1 MKKVNFLILVMALA
15 VTNAF
20 SQGKVKIFNTTL
32 KVKDVIGTT
41 NVTQQKWNRELDEV
55 LVRNNEFYLKTI
67 GSYRDDYMSDEP
79 HSLFNLIDKGSYPL
93 LDEINMKYYEEV
105 VIPNLKSDTLVKKRD
120 DFVKFCIEWDKLS
133 GFAERKALLF
143 KNEFID
149 IGKVIQSKRFSIT
162 PAPFELSKKVTKKFN
177 STVTADIKAN
187 LKANNIDAS
196 GSLVNYLSSTVTS
209 QTVYKGT
216 MLIVEFEDD
225 YMTRLNLA
233 LNGLSSSQTGNDN
246 FSKALRD
253 YAAPGSLRAATTGLV
268 VFKLDGKINKT
279 KLTEESLKADL
290 KAKFKSLDDGK
301 IADIAA
307 AISIGF
313 VSKVEST
320 FSAEIDNIYVKNL
333 LTSKRVDEIELNKI
347 LNSFK

>member
-1 MKKVNFLILVMALA
+1 MKKINLVILITVLT
-15 VTNAF
+15 VTNVF

-32 KVKDVIGTT
+32 KVKDIIGTT
-41 NVTQQKWNRELDEV
+41 NVSQQKWNRELNQV
-55 LVRNNEFYLKTI
+55 LVRNNDFYLKTI

-79 HSLFNLIDKGSYPL
+79 HSLFNLRDKDSYPL
-93 LDEINMKYYEEV
+93 LDEINMKYYEAV
-105 VIPNLKSDTLVKKRD
+105 VIPDLKSDTIIRKRT
-120 DFVKFCIEWDKLS
+120 DFINFCIEWDKLS
-133 GFAERKALLF
+133 GYAERKSLLF

-149 IGKVIQSKRFSIT
+149 IGKVIQSKRFTIT
-162 PAPFELSKKVTKKFN
+162 PAPFDLSKTVTKKFS

-196 GSLVNYLSSTVTS
+196 VSLVNYLSSAVTS
-209 QTVYKGT
+209 QTIYKGT
-216 MLIVEFEDD
+216 MLIVEFEDG

-233 LNGLSSSQTGNDN
+233 LNGISKDQTGTDN

-253 YAAPGSLRAATTGLV
+253 YAAPGSIRAATTGLV

-290 KAKFKSLDDGK
+290 KGKFKSLDDGK

-313 VSKVEST
+313 VSKIEST
-320 FSAEIDNIYVKNL
+320 FSAEIDNVYIKNL
-333 LTSKRVDEIELNKI
+333 LTSKRVDEIEINKI
-347 LNSFK
+347 LNTIK

>member
-1 MKKVNFLILVMALA
+1 MKQTYLILLV
-15 VTNAF
+15 VFITTTKVF
-20 SQGKVKIFNTTL
+20 SQGNVKIFNTTL
-32 KVKDVIGTT
+32 KVKDIIGTT
-41 NVTQQKWNRELDEV
+41 NVTQQKWNRQLNQV

-93 LDEINMKYYEEV
+93 LDSINMTYYDEV
-105 VIPNLKSDTLVKKRD
+105 VIPNLKSDTAVKDKTE
-120 DFVKFCIEWDKLS
+120 FINLCQGWDNALGYKD
-133 GFAERKALLF
+133 RKALLF
-143 KNEFID
+143 KNEYISLGKFI
-149 IGKVIQSKRFSIT
+149 QTKRFT
-162 PAPFELSKKVTKKFN
+162 YTTAPFDLSKTVTQKFN
-177 STVTADIKAN
+177 ATITADIKAN

-196 GSLVNYLSSTVTS
+196 ANLVNYLSSAVTS
-209 QTVYKGT
+209 QTIYKGT
-216 MLIVEFEDD
+216 MMIVEFEDD

-233 LNGLSSSQTGNDN
+233 LNGISSSQTGNDN

-279 KLTEESLKADL
+279 KLTEEALKADL

-307 AISIGF
+307 TISIGF
-313 VSKVEST
+313 VSKIEST
-320 FSAEIDNIYVKNL
+320 FSAEIDNIYIKNL
-333 LTSKRVDEIELNKI
+333 LTSKRVDEIEINKI
-347 LNSFK
+347 RESLK

>member
-1 MKKVNFLILVMALA
+1 MKKINLLILITALT

-32 KVKDVIGTT
+32 KVKDIIGTT
-41 NVTQQKWNRELDEV
+41 NVAQQKWNRELDQV
-55 LVRNNEFYLKTI
+55 LVRNNEFYFKTI

-105 VIPNLKSDTLVKKRD
+105 VLPNLKSDLSVKQRE

-133 GFAERKALLF
+133 GFAERKSLLF

-149 IGKVIQSKRFSIT
+149 IGKVIQSKRFTIT
-162 PAPFELSKKVTKKFN
+162 SAPFDLSKTVTKKFN
-177 STVTADIKAN
+177 STVSADIKAN

-196 GSLVNYLSSTVTS
+196 ASLVNYLSSTVTS

-233 LNGLSSSQTGNDN
+233 LNGVSTTQTGNDN

-253 YAAPGSLRAATTGLV
+253 YAAPGSVRAATTGLV

-290 KAKFKSLDDGK
+290 KGKFKSLDDGK

-320 FSAEIDNIYVKNL
+320 FSAEIDNIYIKNL
-333 LTSKRVDEIELNKI
+333 LTSQRVDEIELNKI
-347 LNSFK
+347 FNTFK